1 MQIASRTS
9 SRPRLGVEMRSKL
22 DSLSSS
28 LSLDLTM
35 DRLSESRRKRGRPEV
50 RGDGGCTRNL
60 SDVIS
65 GEYNGACKTLIRSKS
80 SNHAACQPIT
90 LSYTIVTQRVCHWQC
105 NTTAISSK
113 NTKGP
118 HHFTLSNPSLTN
130 LPFFFS
136 SSPHSSFSGIYL

>member
-28 LSLDLTM
+28 LCLDLTM

-50 RGDGGCTRNL
+50 RGDRGCTRNL

-65 GEYNGACKTLIRSKS
+65 GQYNGACKTLIRSKS
-80 SNHAACQPIT
+80 SNHAVYSSQSPSLI
-90 LSYTIVTQRVCHWQC
+90 LSLHKEYVIGNVTQQPFLQRIQKDPI
-105 NTTAISSK
+105 ISLCQ
-113 NTKGP
+113 TRR
-118 HHFTLSNPSLTN
+118 
-130 LPFFFS
+130 
-136 SSPHSSFSGIYL
+136 